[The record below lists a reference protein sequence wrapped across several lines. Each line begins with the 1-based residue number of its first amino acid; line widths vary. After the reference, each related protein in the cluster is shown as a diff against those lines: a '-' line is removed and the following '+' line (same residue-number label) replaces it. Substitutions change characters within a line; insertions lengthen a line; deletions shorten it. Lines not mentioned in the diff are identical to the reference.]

1 MKHVTPFYI
10 LAGVLALTLAGCHKE
25 KPLSEEEKGMEM
37 LNQARQLLSQG
48 DINAARDTIEQMR
61 KHHPLAIE
69 ARRQAILTM
78 DSIELQGAI
87 QEGDSL
93 KIQFYTKKI
102 KFDQEKENRE

>member
-10 LAGVLALTLAGCHKE
+10 LAGVLALTLSGCQKQ
-25 KPLSEEEKGMEM
+25 KPSEEELGMEM